1 MFFIDKYC
9 VPVYKYISTN
19 FHTKRGW
26 IMKTLKRLA
35 VALLLLFTLSACDP
49 TLLVVG
55 GTLLGGGLT
64 YLAMDHNANKSEK
77 SKGDAVLASQKQSW
91 IEQCLL
97 IDTHTPQW
105 CKQRADKA
113 FPEKNETATA
123 AK

>member
-1 MFFIDKYC
+1 
-9 VPVYKYISTN
+9 
-19 FHTKRGW
+19 
-26 IMKTLKRLA
+26 MKTLKRLT
-35 VALLLLFTLSACDP
+35 VALLFLFALSACDP

-64 YLAMDHNANKSEK
+64 YLAMDHNADKTEK
-77 SKGDAVLASQKQSW
+77 SKGDAVLSPQKQSW

-97 IDTHTPQW
+97 MDTHTAQW

-113 FPEKNETATA
+113 FPEKDETATA